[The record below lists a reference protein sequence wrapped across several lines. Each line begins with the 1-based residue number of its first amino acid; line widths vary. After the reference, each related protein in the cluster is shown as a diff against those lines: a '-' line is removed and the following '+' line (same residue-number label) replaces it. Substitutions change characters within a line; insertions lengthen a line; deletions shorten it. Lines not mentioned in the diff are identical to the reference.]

1 MYWVSSMRIV
11 LFWASLVD
19 MKEGYCTNSAFSL
32 VRALVGF
39 PCMYRIIKR
48 DEMSQNVGQ
57 ESHWEVRS
65 RREKQNL
72 GRLVKEGGPQQ
83 EIWRMKTLST
93 CRSKEASRPDGKQ
106 GPRLDFTPETI
117 GLMCYLTTRLLYYI
131 FMISLTQAILLAHW
145 QSCHMLVYWFLEKLS
160 FSS

>member
-1 MYWVSSMRIV
+1 MRIG

-32 VRALVGF
+32 VTALIGF
-39 PCMYRIIKR
+39 RCTYRIIKR
-48 DEMSQNVGQ
+48 GDEISQNVGQ

-65 RREKQNL
+65 RREKQKH

-83 EIWRMKTLST
+83 EIWRMKTLPA
-93 CRSKEASRPDGKQ
+93 CRGEEASRPDDKQ
-106 GPRLDFTPETI
+106 GSRLAFTLKTI
-117 GLMCYLTTRLLYYI
+117 GLMCYLTTRQLYYI
-131 FMISLTQAILLAHW
+131 FMISLTQTILLAHW
-145 QSCHMLVYWFLEKLS
+145 QWFHMLVYWFLEKLS